1 MQIKPQLE
9 SQPCTNWRLGRVSRV
24 ALRLMSLG
32 ELLKAPASNPVRPL
46 ALVGD
51 LGDAAPGEA
60 RLADSDGI
68 AQRLAVAEH
77 EVESALAVLT
87 TIVPG
92 F

>member
-1 MQIKPQLE
+1 VRQIGPATQHLI
-9 SQPCTNWRLGRVSRV
+9 GRR
-24 ALRLMSLG
+24 
-32 ELLKAPASNPVRPL
+32 PVRPL

-60 RLADSDGI
+60 RLADSNAI
-68 AQRLAVAEH
+68 AQRLAIAEH
-77 EVESALAVLT
+77 EVRRCAVLT